1 MKKYFWCGDL
11 LGIAVRKYAIDKGR
25 MSVVKYS
32 MYTNAKEK
40 EVPAMPNTY
49 RKHPNTR
56 VMIIQEAARM
66 FTEDGYSKSSI
77 NQLSKNLKLSPGNV
91 TFYFR
96 TKEHLLE
103 TLVDDMSAFQHIM
116 MEQETKEGRSSLLA
130 YCLELTAIA
139 SVCEESE
146 IARDFF
152 ASAYASGL
160 TLARIRANDV
170 GKTREVFGP
179 FCPDW
184 DDVQWVATENI
195 VSGIEFATIMTREEN
210 TPLALQIRKT
220 LDAILYIYNVPADLR
235 ELKIGKVLSMDYRA
249 LGHRMLIEFPEY
261 VKKRNE
267 EKMAQPPKRR
277 GKKPAQK

>member
-1 MKKYFWCGDL
+1 
-11 LGIAVRKYAIDKGR
+11 
-25 MSVVKYS
+25 MSQ
-32 MYTNAKEK
+32 
-40 EVPAMPNTY
+40 TY
-49 RKHPNTR
+49 RKHPNTYM
-56 VMIIQEAARM
+56 MIIQEAARM

-103 TLVDDMSAFQHIM
+103 LLVDDMSAFQNIM

-130 YCLELTAIA
+130 YCLELSAIA

-152 ASAYASGL
+152 ASSYASDL
-160 TLARIRANDV
+160 TLARIRSNDL
-170 GKTREVFGP
+170 GMTREVFGP

-184 DDVQWVATENI
+184 DDAQWIATENI

-210 TPLALQIRKT
+210 TPLALQIEKT
-220 LDAILYIYNVPADLR
+220 LDTILYIYNVPTDIR
-235 ELKIGKVLSMDYRA
+235 KMKIEKVLAMDYRA

-261 VKKRNE
+261 VKKSNE
-267 EKMAQPPKRR
+267 EKMAHPPKRR
-277 GKKPAQK
+277 RNKAKE